1 MCAVCPGPYL
11 RAHNKLSL
19 GLDRILPAIA
29 AVEASTLDLVPSP
42 TVPSFPPSL
51 YPSPL
56 HGPQPPR
63 ALTVPP
69 LCTAPHRRQRSAA
82 RTYAR
87 RPHTRPCLRA
97 AQMGPGSTVG
107 AAAGLKESEQAQL
120 LGRATGGRGGS
131 AQQRYRHS
139 EPLWLRPP
147 PNLKAP
153 PRVSASAAAAAAE
166 AAADEVAE
174 GGGGPPRQDSSTPP
188 VPPLLGPIS
197 ALRRDGR
204 GGGGDMT
211 PPRPSTAVVGHGS
224 AIPPLT
230 SPPAPAHRRSPPPR
244 LPHAGV
250 RVEARQ
256 QPRGRGQRLLLHLDP
271 ARQPG
276 GLRQGPAPPAA
287 LHAGQPRHCPSRE
300 PGAGAQRAGRQPAAP
315 GARYLG

>member
-1 MCAVCPGPYL
+1 MGAL
-11 RAHNKLSL
+11 RACVLYAQAPTSVPTTSSAWAWIASCPRSPRWRPRPSTWYH
-19 GLDRILPAIA
+19 LPQ
-29 AVEASTLDLVPSP
+29 S
-42 TVPSFPPSL
+42 PPSL
-51 YPSPL
+51 PPSI
-56 HGPQPPR
+56 PP
-63 ALTVPP
+63 P
-69 LCTAPHRRQRSAA
+69 CTGRNHPVRSRCHRSAPHLTGGSAAHA

-287 LHAGQPRHCPSRE
+287 LHAGQPRHGPS
-300 PGAGAQRAGRQPAAP
+300 
-315 GARYLG
+315 